1 MASPDVFAHFD
12 IYSKIESQLKLK
24 HFKSQRMYSF
34 IEEYLEKKYE
44 VYKKNKNSDISF
56 SDYRNLMLKELVKN
70 RK

>member
-24 HFKSQRMYSF
+24 YFKSQRIYSF
-34 IEEYLEKKYE
+34 IEEYLKKKYQ

-56 SDYRNLMLKELVKN
+56 ADYRNLMLKELVKN

>member
-12 IYSKIESQLKLK
+12 IYSKIEYQLKLK

-56 SDYRNLMLKELVKN
+56 SEYRNLMLKELIKN